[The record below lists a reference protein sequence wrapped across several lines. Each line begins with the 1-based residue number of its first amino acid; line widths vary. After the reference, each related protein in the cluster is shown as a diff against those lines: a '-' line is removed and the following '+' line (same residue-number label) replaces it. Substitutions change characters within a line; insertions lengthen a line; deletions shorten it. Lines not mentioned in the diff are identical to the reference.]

1 MAKVYNSLK
10 VVELD
15 VTTETGNY
23 YSSADIK
30 EVINKISVLESI
42 PGTIP
47 SIWNPEEAG
56 KYFQNSSRG
65 YEAILLDKI
74 THFCSNLKIKDG
86 FLYCDL
92 RTTETVYGSKLEQ
105 CLDNGAFKLVLLS
118 LQKGSDFAIN
128 KVIKIVRIDV
138 RLLGEKNEYIKAHF
152 S

>member
-10 VVELD
+10 IVELD
-15 VTTETGNY
+15 VTTEAGNY
-23 YSSADIK
+23 YSSTAVK
-30 EVINKISVLESI
+30 EAINKISVLESI

-47 SIWNPEEAG
+47 SIWNLEEVG
-56 KYFQNSSRG
+56 KYFQISSRG
-65 YEAILLDKI
+65 YEGILLDKI

-92 RTTETVYGSKLEQ
+92 RTTDTAHGSKLEQ
-105 CLDNGAFKLVLLS
+105 CLDNSDFKLVLLT
-118 LQKGSDFAIN
+118 LQKGSDIAMN
-128 KVIKIVRIDV
+128 KVIEIVRIDV